1 MNNRMLEKLQI
12 STERVEEI
20 FNEVPKTKDLWEQIT
35 QHQNYKKMLQQMN
48 AMLEKSGGKSISME
62 ERAKHKIFES
72 ALSICAN
79 EGSITFD
86 EAVQKAA
93 KEFLVEL
100 KSATDDEIDELLE
113 RFALNLLVSDSMKG

>member
-1 MNNRMLEKLQI
+1 MNNRMLERLRI

-20 FNEVPKTKDLWEQIT
+20 FDVPKTKELWEQIT

-48 AMLEKSGGKSISME
+48 ERLETSGGKSISME
-62 ERAKHKIFES
+62 ERAKHKIIES
-72 ALSICAN
+72 ALIFCAN

-93 KEFLVEL
+93 KKFFAQL
-100 KSATDDEIDELLE
+100 KSVTDDEINELSD
-113 RFALNLLVSDSMKG
+113 RFFLNLLISDSMKG